1 MKNYTFKIQG
11 RTYNVD
17 LLSQDDNK
25 ISLEVNGTP
34 YEVTVEKGATKRIT
48 TKTPVLVRA
57 AAPAPAKEGTS
68 PSGSVSIIKS
78 PLPGNIL
85 SILVHQ
91 GDTVQKG
98 QKLLTYEAMKMENDI
113 LAESNGTVTKIFVN
127 VGDTIIQGANL
138 VEIK

>member
-34 YEVTVEKGATKRIT
+34 YEVTVEKGATKRIN

-57 AAPAPAKEGTS
+57 AAPAPAQEGTS